1 MNLHAIIH
9 LFQHLFHE
17 LVELPYEIYAPPYNK
32 HHRPVWRV
40 LIFSTVL
47 GIAVSVCAVY
57 FFRAKLDFY
66 ALAEG
71 SFLTVSRLYPLWL
84 PIFLITAF
92 GLFWMRY
99 IRTDFIQKSG
109 SVLLEV
115 RLPREIE
122 RTPRAMELFFAAIWE
137 KGSVTYAE
145 TYWDGKLRPWF
156 SFEMA
161 SFGGEVHFYVWCRR
175 GWREVVESAIYA
187 QYPEVELTEAEDYAS
202 KFAYDPDVH
211 ECFCTDWRYEPRN
224 DAYQF
229 RSYID
234 FELDADP
241 KEEYKID
248 PFASVL
254 EVLSSLKPE
263 EQMWMQI
270 IITQC
275 SDQRRKKG
283 TLFGTESRYI
293 GLLKDEIEKIR
304 KEAAGGEGAA
314 MPSEAWR
321 RGARVPQ
328 FRQSEQVKA

>member
-92 GLFWMRY
+92 GVFWMRY

-161 SFGGEVHFYVWCRR
+161 SFGGEVHFYV
-175 GWREVVESAIYA
+175 
-187 QYPEVELTEAEDYAS
+187 LT
-202 KFAYDPDVH
+202 
-211 ECFCTDWRYEPRN
+211 
-224 DAYQF
+224 
-229 RSYID
+229 I
-234 FELDADP
+234 
-241 KEEYKID
+241 
-248 PFASVL
+248 
-254 EVLSSLKPE
+254 
-263 EQMWMQI
+263 
-270 IITQC
+270 
-275 SDQRRKKG
+275 KK
-283 TLFGTESRYI
+283 
-293 GLLKDEIEKIR
+293 
-304 KEAAGGEGAA
+304 
-314 MPSEAWR
+314 
-321 RGARVPQ
+321 
-328 FRQSEQVKA
+328 